1 MLILKRILMKKVN
14 LVLFLLFLLL
24 LASCSGSSTYQ
35 GKWKATDP
43 SGNKFEIEF
52 LPKSFSV
59 KDSIDET
66 KSYDYTQ
73 NSINVENSVETYG
86 IRLSDGRAYAIH
98 FPIANDESVGV
109 ILDGIGNT
117 AYIISRSEHTNTK
130 DIYKLK

>member
-1 MLILKRILMKKVN
+1 MKKVN

-59 KDSIDET
+59 KDSIGET

-109 ILDGIGNT
+109 ILDGLGKP
-117 AYIISRSEHTNTK
+117 AYTICRADYRTIDN
-130 DIYKLK
+130 IYKLK